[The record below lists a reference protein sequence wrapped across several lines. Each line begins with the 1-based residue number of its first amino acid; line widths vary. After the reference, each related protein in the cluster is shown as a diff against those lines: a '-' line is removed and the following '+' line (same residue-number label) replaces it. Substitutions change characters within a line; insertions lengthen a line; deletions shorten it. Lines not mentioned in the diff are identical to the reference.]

1 MIIFRNNEKGFTLFE
16 LLLVI
21 SLLAILATISLSVIN
36 QKRHLGTARNV
47 RRDLDVQTFALGF
60 YQYALDNDGNYP
72 IELSPDPVFIC
83 RFEASDCT
91 GLIDAS
97 YLYGKYI
104 TMHLWDPLEPNVN
117 SSGYTVRL
125 PADGHVVVEAP
136 WAENGQVVSARR

>member
-1 MIIFRNNEKGFTLFE
+1 MKIFRLNKRGFTLLE

-21 SLLAILATISLSVIN
+21 SLLSILAMVTLTVIN

-72 IELSPDPVFIC
+72 NELSETPVYIC
-83 RFEASDCT
+83 RFEAEDCT
-91 GLIDAS
+91 GLLDAS

-104 TMHLWDPLEPNVN
+104 TMHLWDELEPNVN
-117 SSGYTVRL
+117 SSGYTVVL
-125 PADGHVVVEAP
+125 NSDGHVVVSAP
-136 WAENGQVVSARR
+136 LSENGQVVSARR